1 MKFFKLKNMLNIEL
15 FILNLDRSYNFID
28 VVIEVSVTRT
38 NRGKQIRSEGVTNQ
52 TRNSINS
59 VSWSRTTIPLRNGL
73 SFSSGGTGHV
83 KELNFFAADPNFSG
97 VLV

>member
-28 VVIEVSVTRT
+28 IVIEVSVTGT
-38 NRGKQIRSEGVTNQ
+38 NHGKQIRSEGVTNQ

-59 VSWSRTTIPLRNGL
+59 VSW
-73 SFSSGGTGHV
+73 
-83 KELNFFAADPNFSG
+83 
-97 VLV
+97 